1 MWRFA
6 EKSSQF
12 LLITK
17 FQAAIMSAIITAVFK
32 ATIGWLVD
40 KGRDE
45 AAKKLK
51 DGDVTDQQFRGI
63 IMREIDDMKS
73 KLDGLS
79 RKDLLAS
86 IGFFREGIELLYEVF
101 EEKRSRSVYGADT
114 AQAACAEAV
123 SLAEGMKHLELTESA
138 TRKLSNAKKRF
149 ERARERATDAFSN
162 EALSPNDRILAM
174 QYRVM
179 ATVLETIDHPA
190 DAVAP
195 CKVCIEELNGL
206 PVVQRSFQEQLR
218 TGIMAVKSLF
228 NKEERR
234 KVISGVCLVNRV
246 VYDVTQTTHVKEPFT
261 NEPFAKELFPPLPMI
276 DTGKEKVDLL
286 RDWRVTKILRKQG
299 MENCSVTW
307 ILGPDGEEMYGL
319 NLTAITT
326 NSSGQYIVADNY
338 STIKVYDSSG
348 KFVQCFSLPPV
359 IDDCGKEL
367 SIYKW
372 FRLATD
378 MNDNIYVLVE
388 GISGEDPYWIF
399 KFNKTADHHHKF
411 RVRTMGYKFDWC
423 ELSVSDSGTV
433 MVLKSNWSK
442 THIVDV
448 YETDGQFVCSFGEQ
462 ILTSNCDITSVSDGR
477 VMVVQ
482 GQGPSSCVHIFSEQ
496 GDHLN
501 TFDLQISMVHSRIA
515 FHRASQHVVVGGED
529 YDTDILHIE
538 IYTKDGEFVRS
549 TPVNMGQSY
558 SLIGMAVTT
567 EDRIALVTW
576 LDGLGRKVIII

>member
-1 MWRFA
+1 
-6 EKSSQF
+6 
-12 LLITK
+12 
-17 FQAAIMSAIITAVFK
+17 MSAIITAVFK

-101 EEKRSRSVYGADT
+101 EEKRSRSEYGADT

-149 ERARERATDAFSN
+149 KRARERATDAFSN

-206 PVVQRSFQEQLR
+206 PVVKQSLREQLK
-218 TGIMAVKSLF
+218 TGFRAVKSLF

-246 VYDVTQTTHVKEPFT
+246 AFNVIRTVPV
-261 NEPFAKELFPPLPMI
+261 KELFPKWLMI
-276 DTGKEKVDLL
+276 DTGEEKVDLL
-286 RDWRVTKILRKQG
+286 RDARVREILCKQG
-299 MENCSVTW
+299 MENCSVPW
-307 ILGPDGEEMYGL
+307 ILGHDGEKEHRL
-319 NLTAITT
+319 NFPLDIAT
-326 NSSGQYIVADNY
+326 NSSGQYIVADSD
-338 STIKVYDSSG
+338 STFKVYDSSG
-348 KFVQCFSLPPV
+348 KFVQCFRLPPL
-359 IDDCGKEL
+359 IDDSGKEL
-367 SIYKW
+367 SIYHW
-372 FRLATD
+372 VQLATD

-388 GISGEDPYWIF
+388 EYSGEDQYWIF

-411 RVRTMGYKFDWC
+411 RVRTMGCKVYQYT
-423 ELSVSDSGTV
+423 LSVSDSGTV
-433 MVLKSNWSK
+433 MVLKSNLSQ

-462 ILTSNCDITSVSDGR
+462 ILTNSSDITTVSDGR

-482 GQGPSSCVHIFSEQ
+482 ELSSRVHIFSEQ
-496 GDHLN
+496 GDHLK
-501 TFDLQISMVHSRIA
+501 TFHLQISMVHSRIA

-549 TPVNMGQSY
+549 TSVNMGQSY
-558 SLIGMAVTT
+558 TLKRMAVTT
-567 EDRIALVTW
+567 EGRIAVAIW
-576 LDGLGRKVIII
+576 LHDFGQKVIII

>member
-1 MWRFA
+1 
-6 EKSSQF
+6 
-12 LLITK
+12 
-17 FQAAIMSAIITAVFK
+17 MSGIITVVFK
-32 ATIGWLVD
+32 ATVGWLVD

-101 EEKRSRSVYGADT
+101 EEKRSRSEYGADT

-123 SLAEGMKHLELTESA
+123 SLTEGMKHLELTKSA
-138 TRKLSNAKKRF
+138 TRKLSHAKKRF

-206 PVVQRSFQEQLR
+206 PVVQQSLREQLK
-218 TGIMAVKSLF
+218 TGFRAVKSLF

-246 VYDVTQTTHVKEPFT
+246 AFNVIRTVPV
-261 NEPFAKELFPPLPMI
+261 KELFPKWLMI
-276 DTGKEKVDLL
+276 DTGEEKVDLL
-286 RDWRVTKILRKQG
+286 RDPRVREILCKQG
-299 MENCSVTW
+299 MENCSVPW
-307 ILGPDGEEMYGL
+307 ILTHDGEKEQGL
-319 NLTAITT
+319 KMLSDIAT
-326 NSSGQYIVADNY
+326 NSSRQYILAYVDL
-338 STIKVYDSSG
+338 TIKVFDNNG
-348 KFVQCFSLPPV
+348 KFVQGFRLPPL
-359 IDDCGKEL
+359 IDDSGKQL
-367 SIYKW
+367 SIKTRVV
-372 FRLATD
+372 RLATD
-378 MNDNIYVLVE
+378 MNDNIYVLVSE
-388 GISGEDPYWIF
+388 ESRMGSYWIF
-399 KFNKTADHHHKF
+399 KFNKTADQHHKF
-411 RVRTMGYKFDWC
+411 RVERISFDFELC
-423 ELSVSDSGTV
+423 KLSVSDSGKV
-433 MVLKSNWSK
+433 VVLKGDSSK
-442 THIVDV
+442 KYWIVDV
-448 YETDGQFVCSFGEQ
+448 YETNGHSVCSFGQQ
-462 ILTSNCDITSVSDGR
+462 ILSYPCDITTVSDGR

-482 GQGPSSCVHIFSEQ
+482 ERIPEVHIFSEQ

-501 TFDLQISMVHSRIA
+501 KFCLQTPIFSPKIA
-515 FHRASQHVVVGGED
+515 FHRESQQVAVVRNVNFFSD
-529 YDTDILHIE
+529 KLYIE
-538 IYTKDGEFVRS
+538 IYTKDGEFLRS
-549 TPVNMGQSY
+549 ISIPVGRSY
-558 SLIGMAVTT
+558 SSLQGIAVTT
-567 EDRIALVTW
+567 EGCIALATMFSNE
-576 LDGLGRKVIII
+576 VIVL

>member
-1 MWRFA
+1 
-6 EKSSQF
+6 
-12 LLITK
+12 
-17 FQAAIMSAIITAVFK
+17 MSAIITAVFK

-40 KGRDE
+40 KGRNE
-45 AAKKLK
+45 AAEKLK
-51 DGDVTDQQFRGI
+51 DGDITDQQFRNI
-63 IMREIDDMKS
+63 IVREIDDMKS

-101 EEKRSRSVYGADT
+101 EETRSRSEYGADT

-123 SLAEGMKHLELTESA
+123 SLTEGMKNLELTESA
-138 TRKLSNAKKRF
+138 ARKLANAKKRF

-206 PVVQRSFQEQLR
+206 PMVQRSFQEQLR

-246 VYDVTQTTHVKEPFT
+246 AYDVTQTVSQKEPL
-261 NEPFAKELFPPLPMI
+261 PQWPMI
-276 DTGKEKVDLL
+276 DTGKEKFDLL
-286 RDWRVTKILRKQG
+286 RDRRVTKILCKQG
-299 MENCSVTW
+299 MENCSVSW
-307 ILGPDGEEMYGL
+307 ILGHDGEKKHRL
-319 NLTAITT
+319 NNPLGIAT
-326 NSSGQYIVADNY
+326 NSSGQYIVADNF

-348 KFVQCFSLPPV
+348 KFLQCFSLPPL
-359 IDDCGKEL
+359 IDDSRKKL
-367 SIYKW
+367 SIK
-372 FRLATD
+372 FGVRLTTD
-378 MNDNIYVLVE
+378 MNDNIYVLVQE
-388 GISGEDPYWIF
+388 ISGEYPFWIF

-411 RVRTMGYKFDWC
+411 RVRTMACKVDRC

-433 MVLKSNWSK
+433 MVLKSNWSQ

-462 ILTSNCDITSVSDGR
+462 ILTNPCDITTVSDGR

-482 GQGPSSCVHIFSEQ
+482 GDPSRVHIFSEQ

-501 TFDLQISMVHSRIA
+501 TFDLQISMVYSRIA
-515 FHRASQHVVVGGED
+515 FHRASQHVVVVGNGG
-529 YDTDILHIE
+529 YDMDILQIE

-549 TPVNMGQSY
+549 TSVNMGQSY
-558 SLIGMAVTT
+558 SLLGMAVTT
-567 EDRIALVTW
+567 EGRIAVATD
-576 LDGLGRKVIII
+576 LDSLGRKVIII

>member
-1 MWRFA
+1 
-6 EKSSQF
+6 
-12 LLITK
+12 
-17 FQAAIMSAIITAVFK
+17 MSAIITAVFK

-101 EEKRSRSVYGADT
+101 EEKRSRSEYGADT

-149 ERARERATDAFSN
+149 KRARERATDAFSN

-206 PVVQRSFQEQLR
+206 PVVQRSLQEQLR

-228 NKEERR
+228 NKEERQ
-234 KVISGVCLVNRV
+234 KVISGVCLVNRIAH
-246 VYDVTQTTHVKEPFT
+246 DVTQTVHVKEPFT
-261 NEPFAKELFPPLPMI
+261 NEPFAKELLPPFPMI

-286 RDWRVTKILRKQG
+286 RDRRVTKILCKQG
-299 MENCSVTW
+299 MENCSVPW
-307 ILGPDGEEMYGL
+307 ILGHDGEKEHR
-319 NLTAITT
+319 LTYPRDIAT
-326 NSSGQYIVADNY
+326 NSSGQYIVADCD

-348 KFVQCFSLPPV
+348 KFVQGFRLPPL
-359 IDDCGKEL
+359 IDDSGKEL
-367 SIYKW
+367 SIKSW
-372 FRLATD
+372 GDRLATD
-378 MNDNIYVLVE
+378 MNDNIYILVQ
-388 GISGEDPYWIF
+388 GSSGEDPYWIF

-411 RVRTMGYKFDWC
+411 RVRTMGYKFDWY

-433 MVLKSNWSK
+433 MVLKSKWSK

-462 ILTSNCDITSVSDGR
+462 ILITFGDITTVSDGR

-482 GQGPSSCVHIFSEQ
+482 ENRSSVHIFSEQ

-501 TFDLQISMVHSRIA
+501 TFDLQISMVYSRIA
-515 FHRASQHVVVGGED
+515 FHRASQHVVVVGGKD

-549 TPVNMGQSY
+549 TSVNMGEFH
-558 SLIGMAVTT
+558 SLLGMAVTT
-567 EDRIALVTW
+567 EGRIAVATW
-576 LDGLGRKVIII
+576 LGSLRSEVIII

>member
-1 MWRFA
+1 
-6 EKSSQF
+6 
-12 LLITK
+12 
-17 FQAAIMSAIITAVFK
+17 MSAIIKAVFK
-32 ATIGWLVD
+32 VTIGWLVD

-86 IGFFREGIELLYEVF
+86 IGFFREGIELLYEAF
-101 EEKRSRSVYGADT
+101 EETGSRSEYDADKE
-114 AQAACAEAV
+114 QAACAEAV
-123 SLAEGMKHLELTESA
+123 SLTERMKNLELTESA
-138 TRKLSNAKKRF
+138 MRKLANAKKRF

-162 EALSPNDRILAM
+162 EALSPHDRILAM

-190 DAVAP
+190 DAVTS

-206 PVVQRSFQEQLR
+206 PVVQQSLQEQLK
-218 TGIMAVKSLF
+218 TGIRAVKSLF

-246 VYDVTQTTHVKEPFT
+246 VYDVRQTAHVKEPFT
-261 NEPFAKELFPPLPMI
+261 NEPFAKELFLPLPMI

-286 RDWRVTKILRKQG
+286 RDRRVTKILCKQG
-299 MENCSVTW
+299 MENCSVPW
-307 ILGPDGEEMYGL
+307 ILGHDGEKEHR
-319 NLTAITT
+319 LTYPRDIAT
-326 NSSGQYIVADNY
+326 NSSGQYIAADID

-348 KFVQCFSLPPV
+348 KFVQCFRLPPL
-359 IDDCGKEL
+359 IDDSGKEL
-367 SIYKW
+367 SIKSW
-372 FRLATD
+372 VRLTTG
-378 MNDNIYVLVE
+378 MNDSIYVLVE
-388 GISGEDPYWIF
+388 KNSGEGPYWIF

-411 RVRTMGYKFDWC
+411 RVRTKGYKFDWC

-433 MVLKSNWSK
+433 MVLKSNWSEAD
-442 THIVDV
+442 IVDV

-462 ILTSNCDITSVSDGR
+462 ILRRPCDITTVSDGR

-482 GQGPSSCVHIFSEQ
+482 GHPSRVLIFSEQ
-496 GDHLN
+496 GNHLN
-501 TFDLQISMVHSRIA
+501 TFDLQISMMFSRIA
-515 FHRASQHVVVGGED
+515 FHRASQHVVVVGGED
-529 YDTDILHIE
+529 YNSDILHIE

-549 TPVNMGQSY
+549 TPVNMGQS
-558 SLIGMAVTT
+558 LPLLGMVVTT
-567 EDRIALVTW
+567 KGRIAVATRLEP
-576 LDGLGRKVIII
+576 LRRKVIVI

>member
-1 MWRFA
+1 
-6 EKSSQF
+6 
-12 LLITK
+12 
-17 FQAAIMSAIITAVFK
+17 MSAIITAVFK
-32 ATIGWLVD
+32 VTFGWLVD
-40 KGRDE
+40 KSRDE

-101 EEKRSRSVYGADT
+101 EEKRSRSEYGADT

-123 SLAEGMKHLELTESA
+123 SLAERMKHLELTESA
-138 TRKLSNAKKRF
+138 TRQLINAKKRF
-149 ERARERATDAFSN
+149 ERAREMATIAFSN
-162 EALSPNDRILAM
+162 EALSTSDRILAM

-234 KVISGVCLVNRV
+234 KVISGVCLCNRV
-246 VYDVTQTTHVKEPFT
+246 AYDVTQTIHVKEPFT
-261 NEPFAKELFPPLPMI
+261 NEPFTNEPFAKEVLPPLPMI

-299 MENCSVTW
+299 MENCSLPW
-307 ILGPDGEEMYGL
+307 ILGHDGKEDLYHPYDI
-319 NLTAITT
+319 AT
-326 NSSGQYIVADNY
+326 NSSGQYIVADTFW
-338 STIKVYDSSG
+338 TIMVYDSSG
-348 KFVQCFSLPPV
+348 KFVQRFSLLHLT
-359 IDDCGKEL
+359 DDSGEEL
-367 SIYKW
+367 SIYPW
-372 FRLATD
+372 IRLATD
-378 MNDNIYVLVE
+378 MNDNIYALVKE
-388 GISGEDPYWIF
+388 ESVKESYWIF

-411 RVRTMGYKFDWC
+411 CVGTMGYKFQRC
-423 ELSVSDSGTV
+423 IHSVSDSGTV
-433 MVLKSNWSK
+433 MALKRSWVEAD
-442 THIVDV
+442 IVDV

-462 ILTSNCDITSVSDGR
+462 ILTDTNDITTVSDGR
-477 VMVVQ
+477 VMVVD
-482 GQGPSSCVHIFSEQ
+482 GPSSRVYIFSEQ
-496 GDHLN
+496 GDYLN
-501 TFDLQISMVHSRIA
+501 TFDLQISMLHSKIA
-515 FHRASQHVVVGGED
+515 FHRASQHVVVVGDKG
-529 YDTDILHIE
+529 YGTDILFIE

-549 TPVNMGQSY
+549 TPFNMEEFY
-558 SLIGMAVTT
+558 SLVGMAVTT
-567 EDRIALVTW
+567 EGRIAVVTW
-576 LDGLGRKVIII
+576 LDELQRDFRHKVIII

>member
-1 MWRFA
+1 MY
-6 EKSSQF
+6 
-12 LLITK
+12 
-17 FQAAIMSAIITAVFK
+17 AIITAVFK
-32 ATIGWLVD
+32 ATVGWLVD
-40 KGRDE
+40 KSRDE
-45 AAKKLK
+45 LAKELK
-51 DGDVTDQQFRGI
+51 DGDVTDQRFRGI

-101 EEKRSRSVYGADT
+101 EEKRSRSEYGADT
-114 AQAACAEAV
+114 AQAASAEAV
-123 SLAEGMKHLELTESA
+123 SLTEGMKDLELTESA
-138 TRKLSNAKKRF
+138 RRQLTNAKKRF
-149 ERARERATDAFSN
+149 KSARKMATIAFSN
-162 EALSPNDRILAM
+162 EALSTSDRILAM
-174 QYRVM
+174 QCRVM
-179 ATVLETIDHPA
+179 ATVLETIDHHA

-195 CKVCIEELNGL
+195 CQVCIEELNGL

-246 VYDVTQTTHVKEPFT
+246 AYDVTQTVHVQKPFT
-261 NEPFAKELFPPLPMI
+261 NKPFAKELLPPLSMI

-286 RDWRVTKILRKQG
+286 RDRRVRKILCKQG
-299 MENCSVTW
+299 MENCGVSW
-307 ILGPDGEEMYGL
+307 ILGHDGEKKHRL
-319 NLTAITT
+319 NNPLGIAT
-326 NSSGQYIVADNY
+326 NSSRQYIVADNF

-348 KFVQCFSLPPV
+348 KFLQCFSLPPL
-359 IDDCGKEL
+359 IDDSRKEL
-367 SIYKW
+367 SIQ
-372 FRLATD
+372 FGVRLTTD
-378 MNDNIYVLVE
+378 MNDNIYVLVKE
-388 GISGEDPYWIF
+388 ISNEYPFWIS

-411 RVRTMGYKFDWC
+411 RVSTMDHKFERC
-423 ELSVSDSGTV
+423 ELSVSDSGKV
-433 MVLKSNWSK
+433 MVLRGNWSEA
-442 THIVDV
+442 HIVDV

-501 TFDLQISMVHSRIA
+501 TFDLQISMAFSNIA
-515 FHRASQHVVVGGED
+515 FQRASQHVVVVGDEN
-529 YDTDILHIE
+529 YNPDILHIE

-558 SLIGMAVTT
+558 CLRGMAVTT

-576 LDGLGRKVIII
+576 LDGLGQKVIII

>member
-1 MWRFA
+1 
-6 EKSSQF
+6 
-12 LLITK
+12 
-17 FQAAIMSAIITAVFK
+17 MSAIITAVFK
-32 ATIGWLVD
+32 ATVGWLVD

-101 EEKRSRSVYGADT
+101 EEKRSRSEYGADT

-149 ERARERATDAFSN
+149 KRARERATDAFSN

-246 VYDVTQTTHVKEPFT
+246 VYDVTQTAHVKEPFT
-261 NEPFAKELFPPLPMI
+261 NEPFAKELFPPLHMI

-286 RDWRVTKILRKQG
+286 RDRRVTKILCKQG
-299 MENCSVTW
+299 MENCSVSW
-307 ILGPDGEEMYGL
+307 ILGHDGEKKHRL
-319 NLTAITT
+319 NFPHDIAT
-326 NSSGQYIVADNY
+326 NSSGQYIVVERHL
-338 STIKVYDSSG
+338 TIKVYDSSG
-348 KFVQCFSLPPV
+348 KFVQCFRLPPL
-359 IDDCGKEL
+359 IDDSGKEL
-367 SIYKW
+367 SIKSCEVQ
-372 FRLATD
+372 LATD
-378 MNDNIYVLVE
+378 MNDNIYVMVE

-411 RVRTMGYKFDWC
+411 RVRTKDHKFERC

-433 MVLKSNWSK
+433 MVLRGNWSEA
-442 THIVDV
+442 HIVDV

-462 ILTSNCDITSVSDGR
+462 ILMTSGDITTVSDGR
-477 VMVVQ
+477 VMVLQ
-482 GQGPSSCVHIFSEQ
+482 GSSSRVHVFSEQ
-496 GDHLN
+496 GNHLN
-501 TFDLQISMVHSRIA
+501 TFDLQISMVYSRIA
-515 FHRASQHVVVGGED
+515 FHRASQHVVVVGCKD

-549 TPVNMGQSY
+549 TPVNMGQSHP
-558 SLIGMAVTT
+558 LLGMAVTT
-567 EDRIALVTW
+567 EGRIAVATR

>member
-1 MWRFA
+1 M
-6 EKSSQF
+6 
-12 LLITK
+12 
-17 FQAAIMSAIITAVFK
+17 
-32 ATIGWLVD
+32 
-40 KGRDE
+40 
-45 AAKKLK
+45 
-51 DGDVTDQQFRGI
+51 
-63 IMREIDDMKS
+63 
-73 KLDGLS
+73 
-79 RKDLLAS
+79 
-86 IGFFREGIELLYEVF
+86 
-101 EEKRSRSVYGADT
+101 DT
-114 AQAACAEAV
+114 AQVACAETV
-123 SLAEGMKHLELTESA
+123 SLTEGMKDLELTESA
-138 TRKLSNAKKRF
+138 TRQLTNAKKRF
-149 ERARERATDAFSN
+149 ERARDMATIAFSN
-162 EALSPNDRILAM
+162 EALSTTDRILAM

-246 VYDVTQTTHVKEPFT
+246 AYDVTQTVHVKEPFT
-261 NEPFAKELFPPLPMI
+261 NEPFAKELLPPFPMI

-286 RDWRVTKILRKQG
+286 RDRRVTNILRKQG
-299 MENCSVTW
+299 MEKCSVPW
-307 ILGPDGEEMYGL
+307 IRCHDGEEETGIF
-319 NLTAITT
+319 NITAIAT
-326 NSSGQYIVADNY
+326 NSSGQYIVANNF
-338 STIKVYDSSG
+338 STIKVYDSRG
-348 KFVQCFSLPPV
+348 KLVQCFSLPPL
-359 IDDCGKEL
+359 IDDSGEKL
-367 SIYKW
+367 SMYSW

-378 MNDNIYVLVE
+378 INDNINVLVE
-388 GISGEDPYWIF
+388 GISGEDQCWIF

-433 MVLKSNWSK
+433 MVLKSKWSEAD
-442 THIVDV
+442 IVDV

-462 ILTSNCDITSVSDGR
+462 ILMTPGDITTVSDGR

-482 GQGPSSCVHIFSEQ
+482 GYPSRVLIFSEQ
-496 GDHLN
+496 GNHLN
-501 TFDLQISMVHSRIA
+501 TFDLQISMMFSRIA
-515 FHRASQHVVVGGED
+515 FHRASQHVVVVGGED

-567 EDRIALVTW
+567 EGRIAVATRFA
-576 LDGLGRKVIII
+576 GLRRKVIII

>member
-1 MWRFA
+1 
-6 EKSSQF
+6 
-12 LLITK
+12 
-17 FQAAIMSAIITAVFK
+17 MSEIITAVFK
-32 ATIGWLVD
+32 ATVGWLVD

-45 AAKKLK
+45 ASKKLK

-101 EEKRSRSVYGADT
+101 EEKRSRSEYGADT
-114 AQAACAEAV
+114 AQAACVEAV

-138 TRKLSNAKKRF
+138 TRQLTNAKKRF

-218 TGIMAVKSLF
+218 TGIMAMKSLF

-246 VYDVTQTTHVKEPFT
+246 AYDVTQTVHVKEPFT
-261 NEPFAKELFPPLPMI
+261 NEPFAKELLQPLPMI

-286 RDWRVTKILRKQG
+286 RDRRVTKILRKQG
-299 MENCSVTW
+299 IENCSVPW
-307 ILGPDGEEMYGL
+307 ILGHDGGKEHR
-319 NLTAITT
+319 LTYPRDIAT
-326 NSSGQYIVADNY
+326 NSSGQYIVADCD
-338 STIKVYDSSG
+338 STFKVYDSSG
-348 KFVQCFSLPPV
+348 KFVQCFSLPPL
-359 IDDCGKEL
+359 IDDSGKEL
-367 SIYKW
+367 SIKSW
-372 FRLATD
+372 GDRLATD
-378 MNDNIYVLVE
+378 MNDNIYILVE
-388 GISGEDPYWIF
+388 ENSGEDPYWIF

-411 RVRTMGYKFDWC
+411 RVRTMGYKFDRC
-423 ELSVSDSGTV
+423 ALSVSDSGTV
-433 MVLKSNWSK
+433 MVLKSNLSQA
-442 THIVDV
+442 HIVDV

-462 ILTSNCDITSVSDGR
+462 ILRRPYDITTVSDGR

-482 GQGPSSCVHIFSEQ
+482 GHPSRVLIFSEQ
-496 GDHLN
+496 GNHLN
-501 TFDLQISMVHSRIA
+501 TFDLKMSMRFSKIA
-515 FHRASQHVVVGGED
+515 FHRASQHVVVVGGED

-549 TPVNMGQSY
+549 TPVNMGQSCFL
-558 SLIGMAVTT
+558 SGMAVTT
-567 EDRIALVTW
+567 EGRIALAI
-576 LDGLGRKVIII
+576 GHYGSEAKVIII

>member
-1 MWRFA
+1 
-6 EKSSQF
+6 
-12 LLITK
+12 
-17 FQAAIMSAIITAVFK
+17 MSAIITAVFK

-101 EEKRSRSVYGADT
+101 EEKRSRSEYGADT

-149 ERARERATDAFSN
+149 ERARERATNAFSN
-162 EALSPNDRILAM
+162 EALSLNDRILAM

-195 CKVCIEELNGL
+195 CKVCIEELNGM
-206 PVVQRSFQEQLR
+206 PVVQRSFHEQLR

-228 NKEERR
+228 NKEERQ
-234 KVISGVCLVNRV
+234 KVISGVCLVNRIAH
-246 VYDVTQTTHVKEPFT
+246 DVTQTVHVKEPFT
-261 NEPFAKELFPPLPMI
+261 NEPFAKELLPPFPMI

-286 RDWRVTKILRKQG
+286 RDRRVTKILCKQG
-299 MENCSVTW
+299 MENCSVPW
-307 ILGPDGEEMYGL
+307 ILGHDGEKEHR
-319 NLTAITT
+319 LTYPRDIAT
-326 NSSGQYIVADNY
+326 NSSGQYIAADID

-348 KFVQCFSLPPV
+348 KFVQCFRLPPL
-359 IDDCGKEL
+359 IDDSGKEL
-367 SIYKW
+367 SIKSW
-372 FRLATD
+372 VRLTTG
-378 MNDNIYVLVE
+378 MNDSIYVLVE
-388 GISGEDPYWIF
+388 KNSGEGPYWIF

-411 RVRTMGYKFDWC
+411 RVRTKGYKFDWC

-433 MVLKSNWSK
+433 MVLKSNWSEAD
-442 THIVDV
+442 IVDV

-462 ILTSNCDITSVSDGR
+462 ILRRPCDITTVSDGR

-482 GQGPSSCVHIFSEQ
+482 GHPSRVLIFSEQ
-496 GDHLN
+496 GNHLN
-501 TFDLQISMVHSRIA
+501 TFDLQISMMFSRIA
-515 FHRASQHVVVGGED
+515 FHRASQHVVVVGGED
-529 YDTDILHIE
+529 YNSDILHIE

-549 TPVNMGQSY
+549 TPVNMGQS
-558 SLIGMAVTT
+558 LPLLGMVVTT
-567 EDRIALVTW
+567 KGRIAVATRLEP
-576 LDGLGRKVIII
+576 LRRKVIVI

>member
-1 MWRFA
+1 
-6 EKSSQF
+6 
-12 LLITK
+12 
-17 FQAAIMSAIITAVFK
+17 MSAIITVVFK
-32 ATIGWLVD
+32 ATVGWLVD

-101 EEKRSRSVYGADT
+101 EEKRSRSEYGADT

-138 TRKLSNAKKRF
+138 TRQLTNAKKRF

-206 PVVQRSFQEQLR
+206 PVVQRSLQEQLR

-246 VYDVTQTTHVKEPFT
+246 VYDVAQTVHVKEPFT

-286 RDWRVTKILRKQG
+286 QDRRVTNILRKQG
-299 MENCSVTW
+299 MENCSVPW
-307 ILGPDGEEMYGL
+307 ILGHDGKEEIGNY
-319 NLTAITT
+319 NLAAIAT
-326 NSSGQYIVADNY
+326 NSSGQYIVANNF
-338 STIKVYDSSG
+338 STIRVYDSSG
-348 KFVQCFSLPPV
+348 KFVQCFSLPPL
-359 IDDCGKEL
+359 IDDSGEKL
-367 SIYKW
+367 SMYSW

-388 GISGEDPYWIF
+388 GISGEDQCWIF

-411 RVRTMGYKFDWC
+411 RVRTMGDKFNC
-423 ELSVSDSGTV
+423 YELSVSDSGTV
-433 MVLKSNWSK
+433 MVLKSKWCE
-442 THIVDV
+442 THHIVDV
-448 YETDGQFVCSFGEQ
+448 YETDGQFVCSFGEK
-462 ILTSNCDITSVSDGR
+462 ILTNPCDITTVSDGR

-482 GQGPSSCVHIFSEQ
+482 GLCVHIFSEQ

-501 TFDLQISMVHSRIA
+501 TFDLKMSMTFSKIA
-515 FHRASQHVVVGGED
+515 FHRASQHVVVVGNGG
-529 YDTDILHIE
+529 YDMDILQIE

-549 TPVNMGQSY
+549 TSVNMGRY
-558 SLIGMAVTT
+558 LPLLGMAVTT
-567 EDRIALVTW
+567 EGRIAVETN
-576 LDGLGRKVIII
+576 LDSLGRKLIII